1 MKHILISLSVVAVSL
16 SSFSACVSV
25 VEKDDVILD
34 NPEPRPVTK
43 TVRLLE
49 NGDIHRHWYTWLRS
63 QRARN
68 VDPDHVFTAEGS
80 TLKVSGTDM
89 GCVTTRDAYR
99 DYRLSLEF
107 RYVDNDRQL
116 NKTAARDGGILF
128 HSTGADG
135 VYGNGIWMSSF
146 EYNIIQ
152 GAAGDLIV
160 VGSRKLYPGRY
171 RCRGRV
177 DAATRG
183 KASQHWDPNGVE
195 ISLVNSGRIRRPDV
209 DLEWKNVKEQP
220 LSPNENPVG
229 EWNRAVVVCRGDTAV
244 FYFNGMKVGEY
255 RDLNPTGGRIQLQS
269 EGFGIEYR
277 NIVLEPLDQALDDAL
292 DNLLP
297 RPRRVTRNEGTVA
310 NPSVVRVEKAKP
322 SFTAAPAEVADQ
334 AYRLTVTPEGAVVE
348 AAGAAGER
356 YARATLAQLVKLGG
370 GRAPCCVIEDW
381 PAFRLRGFMNDCG
394 RNFQSKASILATLEL
409 MAKYKY
415 NFYHWHLTDDPAW
428 RLESKR
434 HPELQSSAAFTRQP
448 GLFYTQGDFRE
459 IFAAAERKGILIV
472 PELDMPGHCAAFRR
486 AFGLAR
492 MDDPRVGG
500 ILADLIDELCTLVPA
515 DRMPYIHIGSDEVRA
530 GVESVPPEW
539 YELWA
544 ETVRR
549 NGRTPILW
557 VPGHSAPAGARV
569 VDMVWGQ
576 RGEPSNAGHEFFDT
590 TKSYYLN
597 HLDTFEILS
606 AATYQQPCRW
616 QDKKDKC
623 LGPVLSYWH
632 DVAAADTE
640 QLMRDANVFPALVA
654 FADTYWCGRDR
665 DNPAYWGR
673 LPLVDDPLFARALD
687 LERRLMAQKRK
698 VLGTTPYPFQYVPQ
712 TQLRWRIT
720 DFDGTV
726 LATNATQ
733 ATIMPQHALF
743 STPDDYKPSPISRG
757 VRAETWIHSDERR
770 EVGAWIGFTAFSR
783 ARDRAIPPAGAWNRF
798 MATVTINGEAV
809 EPPEWPSSGEKLD
822 REVPFTNEEY
832 CMRPP
837 TRIVLEKGWNHV
849 ELSIPRPPKTTLDSR
864 WTATFIPVAG
874 TSDYPEEVKGL
885 TYSSLPPAKG
895 K

>member
-1 MKHILISLSVVAVSL
+1 MKNALLSLTVVAAGVCACSAGL
-16 SSFSACVSV
+16 FSS
-25 VEKDDVILD
+25 EKEILD
-34 NPEPRPVTK
+34 NPEPRPVTE
-43 TVRLLE
+43 TIRLLE
-49 NGDIHRHWYTWLRS
+49 NGDINRHWYTWLRS

-107 RYVDNDRQL
+107 RYVDNDKQL
-116 NKTAARDGGILF
+116 NKKAARDGGILF
-128 HSTGADG
+128 HSTGPDG

-160 VGSRKLYPGRY
+160 VGSRKQCPGHY

-177 DAATRG
+177 DVATRG
-183 KASQHWDPNGVE
+183 KSSQHWDPFGVE
-195 ISLVNSGRIRRPDV
+195 ISLVDGGRIRRPDV

-229 EWNRAVVVCRGDTAV
+229 EWNRAVVVCRGDSAY

-255 RDLNPTGGRIQLQS
+255 HDLHPTGGRIQLQS

-277 NIVLEPLDQALDDAL
+277 
-292 DNLLP
+292 
-297 RPRRVTRNEGTVA
+297 RPRRVTLNEGTVA
-310 NPSVVRVEKAKP
+310 DPKVVRVERAKP

-334 AYRLTVTPEGAVVE
+334 AYRLTVTPEGGVVE
-348 AAGAAGER
+348 AASAAGER

-394 RNFQSKASILATLEL
+394 RNFQSKASIHATLDL

-434 HPELQSSAAFTRQP
+434 HPELQTSAAFTRQT
-448 GLFYTQGDFRE
+448 GLFYTQDDFRQ
-459 IFAAAERKGILIV
+459 IFAAAERLGILIV

-486 AFGLAR
+486 AFDLPR
-492 MDDPRVGG
+492 MDSARVGG
-500 ILADLIDELCTLVPA
+500 ILADLIDELCSLVPA
-515 DRMPYIHIGSDEVRA
+515 DRMPYIHIGSDEVRP

-576 RGEPSNAGHEFFDT
+576 RGEPSGVGHEFFDT

-616 QDKKDKC
+616 QDQKDKC

-640 QLMRDANVFPALVA
+640 QLMRDANVLPALVA
-654 FADTYWCGRDR
+654 FADAYWCGRER
-665 DNPAYWGR
+665 DCPAFWGR
-673 LPLVDDPLFARALD
+673 LPLADDPLFAQAAD
-687 LERRLMAQKRK
+687 LERRLMAQKNK
-698 VLGTTPYPFQYVPQ
+698 VLGTTPYAFQYVPQ

-726 LATNATQ
+726 LATNAAQ

-743 STPDDYKPSPISRG
+743 STPGDYQPSKASRG
-757 VRAETWIHSDERR
+757 VRAETWIHSDARR

-783 ARDRAIPPAGAWNRF
+783 ARDRAIPPAGAWNRYG
-798 MATVTINGEAV
+798 ATVTVNGVAV
-809 EPPEWPSSGEKLD
+809 APPEWPSPGTKLN

-837 TRIVLEKGWNHV
+837 MRIVLEQGWNHV
-849 ELSIPRPPKTTLDSR
+849 ELSIPRPPKTTLDNR

-874 TSDYPEEVKGL
+874 TSDFPEEVKGL
-885 TYSSLPPAKG
+885 TYRSSPPAEG